1 MNTFTLDAVSFGP
14 AVACCGLC
22 SIPMDLYVQRL
33 ARSSW
38 TVFSVVRFGHPQ
50 VDLTRV
56 GSVEYHAVSSHSSLY
71 AIRLLMI
78 PDSVDGLE
86 AVYILVM
93 LLYFLAALVDD
104 HDDFVRIALQ
114 KTENFMAR
122 CMYGG
127 QSKA

>member
-1 MNTFTLDAVSFGP
+1 MNTCPLDAVSFGP
-14 AVACCGLC
+14 AVACGGLAVYPWIFMFRGSRGAAGRC
-22 SIPMDLYVQRL
+22 FLVL
-33 ARSSW
+33 
-38 TVFSVVRFGHPQ
+38 RFGHPQ

-56 GSVEYHAVSSHSSLY
+56 GSVEYRAVSSHSSLY

-114 KTENFMAR
+114 KAEDLMAR
-122 CMYGG
+122 CMVDN
-127 QSKA
+127 